1 MVNYYIQTLGVVVT
15 YEKCKA
21 TLPSLEELETADGEE
36 VKDIPSIEQEVE
48 VPCTVVGINSEEKSA
63 PEQSHL

>member
-21 TLPSLEELETADGEE
+21 TLLSPEDESEETEEREE
-36 VKDIPSIEQEVE
+36 VK
-48 VPCTVVGINSEEKSA
+48 PCTIVPHGSINNDEKMG

>member
-1 MVNYYIQTLGVVVT
+1 MQTLGVVVT

-21 TLPSLEELETADGEE
+21 TLSSLEELGTADGEE
-36 VKDIPSIEQEVE
+36 VKDVPSIEQEVE
-48 VPCTVVGINSEEKSA
+48 VPCTVVGINSEEKSE